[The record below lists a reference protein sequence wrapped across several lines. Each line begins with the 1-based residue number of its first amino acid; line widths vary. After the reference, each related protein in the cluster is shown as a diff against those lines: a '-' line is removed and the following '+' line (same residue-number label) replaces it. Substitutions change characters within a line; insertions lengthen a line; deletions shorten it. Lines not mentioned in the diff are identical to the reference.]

1 MPNENP
7 GAYNEARDRIREKNE
22 KETIIIESKK
32 EDFEKSKSILRKKK

>member
-7 GAYNEARDRIREKNE
+7 GAYSEARDRIREKNE